1 MQQRQTRRGLEQGKV
16 GVIVERRGCL
26 QRADIA
32 DHDPLR
38 VFNAAGGKNGV
49 KVHVRQQRLE
59 LAEREEVVGLVHVA
73 VVLRVERGRG
83 DRRLGVIERRDALRR
98 LVRAK
103 AGERQQRCEICG
115 VGAPLRVGAV
125 DVEVLIHARADER
138 ECGDSAARIREVGRQ
153 AEAEE
158 HGQPQ
163 LLLHLRIDAHQLVER
178 FGALDGIKVL
188 LNGRD
193 AGLLAALG
201 VHHAVV
207 ERLDLRLGGAG
218 SLFVRVDLADE
229 RRDLLVDRQTQ
240 TVERAVDG

>member
-1 MQQRQTRRGLEQGKV
+1 MR
-16 GVIVERRGCL
+16 I
-26 QRADIA
+26 
-32 DHDPLR
+32 
-38 VFNAAGGKNGV
+38 
-49 KVHVRQQRLE
+49 
-59 LAEREEVVGLVHVA
+59 
-73 VVLRVERGRG
+73 
-83 DRRLGVIERRDALRR
+83 
-98 LVRAK
+98 
-103 AGERQQRCEICG
+103 
-115 VGAPLRVGAV
+115 GAV
-125 DVEVLIHARADER
+125 DVEVLVHTRADER
-138 ECGDSAARIREVGRQ
+138 ERGDPAARIREVGRQ

-201 VHHAVV
+201 VHHAVI

-218 SLFVRVDLADE
+218 SLLMRVDLADE
-229 RRDLLVDRQTQ
+229 RRDLLIDRQAQ